1 MLKSSIAHVQKS
13 TRKMLLVLQ
22 SAVLVTAGVAPFT
35 LVSSASA
42 APQLPNREA
51 RITTARP
58 SQTFDITFEFDTTTL
73 GTATAVQAAEFEFCD
88 TPLGTCNTVNTP
100 VIPASSTPSE
110 GGWVTTNE
118 ATAFG
123 TYTRQG
129 GDSGGTNNQI
139 QVQRT
144 DTDDQRTLTGVTVG
158 FTGLTHNA
166 TANRTF
172 YPRIRLYSD
181 TSATTLVWEGVVAQ
195 STSQTLTVNARV
207 QEILQFCVGST
218 GVDDATTSV
227 GAACSNVTGTDVDLG
242 VIESGSVSVSPVAAV
257 SGGDNENGVAMIR
270 TNAVNGAV
278 IDYKAVQET
287 SSGKLKVVGAACSGT
302 SPTDQCFNSVGTTQ
316 ASIAAGTENFGMTIA
331 GINCGSTTSYTCTF
345 ASGAYNLV
353 RDAAYDGDGTNTY
366 QTGTANGFA
375 WDDTGTA
382 DRIASSA
389 GSSVKVIDDEALI
402 LKFAATS
409 SITTPTGQYTV
420 QADFIATPTF

>member
-1 MLKSSIAHVQKS
+1 MLKRSIAHAHDS
-13 TRKMLLVLQ
+13 ARKMLLVLQ
-22 SAVLVTAGVAPFT
+22 SAVLVTAGVAPIALT
-35 LVSSASA
+35 ASASA
-42 APQLPNREA
+42 APQIPNREA

-58 SQTFDITFEFDTTTL
+58 GQTFDITFEFDTTTT
-73 GTATAVQAAEFEFCD
+73 GSATSVQAAEFEFCD
-88 TPLGTCNTVNTP
+88 APLGTCNTTNVPT
-100 VIPASSTPSE
+100 IPASSTVSE
-110 GGWVTTNE
+110 GGWSTTNE

-123 TYTRQG
+123 TYARQN

-139 QVQRT
+139 NVQRT
-144 DTDDQRTLTGVTVG
+144 DTDDQRTLTNVTVG

-181 TSATTLVWEGVVAQ
+181 TSATTLVWEGAVAQ

-207 QEILQFCVGST
+207 QEILAFCVGST
-218 GVDDATTSV
+218 AVDDATTSV
-227 GAACSNVTGTDVDLG
+227 GAACSNITGTDVDLG
-242 VIESGSVSVSPVAAV
+242 VIDSGSVSVSPVNATN
-257 SGGDNENGVAMIR
+257 GGDNENGVAMIR
-270 TNAVNGAV
+270 TNAVNGAI

-287 SSGKLKVVGAACSGT
+287 SSGKLKVAGAACSGT
-302 SPTDQCFNSVGTTQ
+302 SITDQCFNSTGTTQ
-316 ASIAAGTENFGMTIA
+316 NAIAAGTEEFGMTIA

-345 ASGAYNLV
+345 SAGTYNLV
-353 RDAAYDGDGTNTY
+353 RDAEYDGDGTNTY
-366 QTGTANGFA
+366 QTGNTNNFA

-389 GSSVKVIDDEALI
+389 GSAVKVLDDEAMI